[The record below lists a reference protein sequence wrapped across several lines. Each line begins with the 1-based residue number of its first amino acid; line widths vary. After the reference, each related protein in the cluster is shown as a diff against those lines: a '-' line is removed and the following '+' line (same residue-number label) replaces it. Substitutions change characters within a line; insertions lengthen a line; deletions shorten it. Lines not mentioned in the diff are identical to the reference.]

1 MSKTKK
7 IISMLL
13 AIAMVLTVAPTSVL
27 ASAAESVTYGNVTFA
42 ANEFTVDTSATTEVI
57 RVSAG
62 PGSFSLGTSVVP
74 ATPSGIPKSSGTFAS
89 VGYGGETPEIPTLRF
104 TIKGAKLDEVP
115 RPTATGAQLTI
126 DAGKIVSENT
136 TTKTYVYEWEIS
148 AGTAE
153 AGANVVYEIKYKI
166 SGKEYIANAFSHVED
181 ILIMNGFMS
190 TKAKKTNDTGSVN
203 ARHSLIV
210 QFQSHNMYSQMCPD
224 SSVNNRV
231 VGYINYASETRNG
244 GALMGCGNNAD
255 LSSESSAYGSAAP
268 NNSITGQEVPAL
280 IKSYTES
287 SGSNYNMCYHNDT
300 NRGQPRIYLDTGSGD
315 TFRDI
320 NFRMTLQNAESDMFT
335 DARVASI
342 NFYSGKQTF
351 DDRDDPPASTLSSS
365 IMNVSNQNAGSNRA
379 NSISGGDMTQYIMFE
394 LAGTGPATAAAGD
407 TGTPTYYSAAVNF
420 ISNEGGNTSDGSG
433 GINFEVYTY
442 DKRDL
447 RGVIEGID
455 RGSGTYTLQS
465 NAYAHLGACT
475 FDKGAH
481 PQSSSFTGGWSEF
494 ESAYKTAYGVL
505 VKPDTNQKEIDDAA
519 LALWNAYAGNAD
531 AGYTGLTGYNPR
543 VEVVVKHVDVTTGAE
558 IAPRQYYTD
567 AASVTNGVIKGA
579 AQAAGTVVTANIATI
594 EGYDPSGEQ
603 VKTDTLSGA
612 SSSQTITFN
621 YKPKSY
627 NVIAYTN
634 NDNNDQGIHPFAYN
648 TTVDVDS
655 IPYGTKANFTFVGDL
670 PYLIDANGEIV
681 YDESGNPKANTLT
694 GWYSDNGAWTQPVT
708 DFTMGSSNK
717 IIYGRWVTTPIE
729 VYAIP
734 VVDGQQLAEQKLGE
748 ISPKTDS
755 VVRFTRPADLDLEGY
770 LFVEYYAD
778 AELTTPVT
786 WPLEFNLG
794 DPLKHTVYARM
805 VDVNGKIVFE
815 SNGGTAVNDQPF
827 TINSPVNAPAAPTKT
842 GYQFVQWHYNR
853 DLNDP
858 VTWPVTRPSATGF
871 IAYAEWDAQPVK
883 IEFNLDDPTSK
894 FDTVEIPYISG
905 DAETEISSEDYPPV
919 PKKYGYVFDHWVDD
933 ATGQPFEFKAG
944 VKYGTT
950 DIKLNPI
957 WRGTSYSA
965 FIGLDSYEKLSGQY
979 VETYAPV
986 TNEDGAKVQV
996 GDTVTVRMTSQTN
1009 FYVGSTAFVF
1019 MYDHNFFELVGVD
1032 AAAFTLNEN
1041 NEYVSGIDAKIQG
1054 VTNLSTENW
1063 PDSQKSQSGQYTAM
1077 LLTIDPTVTST
1088 NYNTEPM
1095 SDGEWL
1101 VEFQFKIKDT
1111 ASGSGTVYM
1120 SNDWTRNADNPM
1132 GTMFYGWSE
1141 NSSSVI
1147 DTYNNVVTPDLDTAT
1162 ATVYLDETQPVD
1174 VKIYADPNGGT
1185 WSDGTTAVK
1194 TFEGREETEI
1204 EGYVAPTR
1212 DGYTLTVGTDNMTVW
1227 TTEDGSDSWA
1237 EGYYGKVS
1245 QQEKTFLA
1253 QWTPNIYTISYY
1265 KDLPAEDGTEVLHWS
1280 TTGEYEQAYAAP
1292 PANPSKTGYDF
1303 GGWVDINGNAAPA
1316 TTPLDG
1322 IKLYPKWNPKD
1333 VGFTLVVHYT
1343 PATSTTGQP
1352 TTSRTPMSGLTGQ
1365 RVEIVNEIPS
1375 NQTDN
1380 TIYILTSDL
1389 PAIVNGNYIYDASAN
1404 TLPIVAESIAAD
1416 GSTTVDVYYKAKEI
1430 NVIFDA
1436 NGGAWANGDTRVIQP
1451 SSYLQLIR
1459 NSIPATNP
1467 VKEGMDFAGWF
1478 ANTAGTGAELTSAS
1492 SNRLQ
1497 TETTYYAKWTAA
1509 KVPVTFDANG
1519 GYFDNDPS
1527 VTTKS
1532 GEVAYG
1538 SEIKELAQPKR
1549 DGYDFLGW
1557 ATTSTATSTEPLGT
1571 MDTLDE
1577 NGKTFY
1583 AVYKLHDYT
1592 VTFVVTYTDSGEE
1605 YSSVSDT
1612 AVNMGEIVTVPAAPA
1627 VDGYTFDGWT
1637 KGGAA
1642 IAAGSTFE
1650 MPAGDVTVEGT
1661 LSPITY
1667 TATFDGTG
1675 GYFNG
1680 DTAVLSVDVDAVYN
1694 AGVTKPANPS
1704 RQGYEFLGWTM
1715 TEGSS
1720 DTVNVDSY
1728 VHTTADN
1735 VTFYAVWNALFAKY
1749 TIETYYM
1756 DINGQYSDTP
1766 DDTNKSNQGTVG
1778 EPVSTSHTT
1787 VTGFTADLGKSILE
1801 DVVAAD
1807 GSTVLKIYYIRN
1819 QYTLYTNVQGD
1830 VKPAATY
1837 YYEESVT
1844 EPAAPIVEGYNFNGW
1859 TPSAP
1864 ATMPANDVTLIADL
1878 SLAKFHVAFY
1888 TDSTMTSVVSEGD
1901 YDYMMAIVAPTAT
1914 KTGHSFVSWI
1924 DAETGNSVD
1933 FANTT
1938 VTTPA
1943 KAVNYYATW
1952 KINQY
1957 TITFGNTGDSEYE
1970 DITLNY
1976 GADIPDVEDPVR
1988 AGYTFQGWNPSIP
2001 ETMPAPDNG
2010 TVTRINATW
2019 KINTYTVTFDA
2030 AGGKVVNPTDYTEG
2044 DTYVVT
2050 DSYGADVLAPS
2061 DEPTRTGYTFDGWDK
2076 EIPATVP
2083 AENVTITAK
2092 WTINQYTITFANT
2105 GDTTIAPITQDYD
2118 TAVTAPG
2125 TPSREGY
2132 TWNGWDK
2139 EIPAKMPAEN
2149 ITITGKWTVNQ
2160 YTITFAN
2167 TGDTTIAPITQDYG
2181 TAVTAPGTPS
2191 REGYTWNGWDKDIP
2205 ATMPA
2210 ENITINGQWTINQ
2223 YTITFDTAGGS
2234 DVAPITQDYGTA
2246 VTAPADPTKTGY
2258 SFDGW
2263 DKQVPATMPAENV
2276 TITAKWT
2283 VNQYTIT
2290 FNTDGGSAVADIKQD
2305 YNTTVTLPAAPAKE
2319 GSTFT
2324 GWQRADGTVL
2334 EAGATFSMPAA
2345 NETVTALWDVNVY
2358 TLTWVVDDAET
2369 PVEYAYG
2376 ADVETLADPAKTGYT
2391 FTGWD
2396 TEVPATMPA
2405 KDLTITAQFKINQYT
2420 ITFANTGDTK
2430 IDPITQDYGT
2440 AVTAPG
2446 KPVKDGY
2453 TWGGWDKEIPATMPA
2468 ENITITGSWTINQ
2481 YTVTFLDAEGNAF
2494 GEILTLDF
2502 GTEIEAPAEAPEKEF
2517 YTFAGWSL
2525 DGVNATD
2532 DLGTVP
2538 SKNIEIVSLFT
2549 KDTVTLVLKT
2559 EKTAKIH
2566 EGGIKETG
2574 KNNNENA
2581 LLKGYIVGL
2590 ETRLRAAD
2598 LDNYLA
2604 VEGDGRLE
2612 YVLTKYKVAGTGA
2625 VVNVYDR
2632 NDTPDNTADD
2642 VLVEQYI
2649 IVIYGDVNGDASI
2662 DATDYSIVT
2671 DESLGASA
2679 WSAYNQAD
2687 ADNGV
2692 ENANANYDHAMT
2704 LAADLNKDG
2713 RVNAVDATG
2722 VEEVSLYVAEINQQ
2736 TGEVTPY

>member
-1 MSKTKK
+1 MKKLSCILLTHLTCFDIIILCNSDHLFHVQNLFLEGLFLSKTKK

-27 ASAAESVTYGNVTFA
+27 ASAAGSVTYGNVTFA

-57 RVSAG
+57 RVANQV
-62 PGSFSLGTSVVP
+62 GSFSLGNAVVP
-74 ATPSGIPKSSGTFAS
+74 ATPSGIPQNSGTFAS
-89 VGYGGETPEIPTLRF
+89 VGYGGETPANPKIRLTV
-104 TIKGAKLDEVP
+104 TGAQLDETP
-115 RPTATGAQLTI
+115 KPTATGATLTI
-126 DAGKIVSENT
+126 KDGVLVSSNSS
-136 TTKTYVYEWEIS
+136 TKTYTYEWEVT

-153 AGANVVYEIKYKI
+153 VGANVVFQIDYKI
-166 SGKEYIANAFSHVED
+166 SGKTYTTYAFSHVEN
-181 ILIMNGFMS
+181 ILVMNGFN
-190 TKAKKTNDTGSVN
+190 TYKAKKDGDTGSTN
-203 ARHSLIV
+203 SRHSLIV
-210 QFQSHNMYSQMCPD
+210 QIQSHNMYSNMCSD
-224 SSVNNRV
+224 SSVSNRV
-231 VGYINYASETRNG
+231 VGYINYATSEAWSG
-244 GALMGCGNNAD
+244 DALLGCG
-255 LSSESSAYGSAAP
+255 SERDFDGSTNAYGSAAP
-268 NNSITGQEVPAL
+268 NEAITGDEVPAL
-280 IKSYTES
+280 IKSSTTGT
-287 SGSNYNMCYHNDT
+287 SGSRYNMCYGVDS
-300 NRGQPRIYLDTGSGD
+300 NRGQPIIYMDTGSGE
-315 TFRDI
+315 TFRDL
-320 NFRMTLQNAESDMFT
+320 NLRLSVQNAEKKNFT
-335 DARVASI
+335 NATIAGMYFYNGKVGGSERDAPGAS
-342 NFYSGKQTF
+342 NV
-351 DDRDDPPASTLSSS
+351 SSS
-365 IMNVSNQNAGSNRA
+365 VLNVSNWNAGTNNA
-379 NSISGGDMTQYIMFE
+379 NSISGTDVSQYIMAE
-394 LAGTGPATAAAGD
+394 LTGVGPSAPAAGD
-407 TGTPTYYSAAVNF
+407 TGTATYYTVGVDLTSNSSGNSNNAA
-420 ISNEGGNTSDGSG
+420 GW
-433 GINFEVYTY
+433 INLQVHAY

-447 RGVIEGID
+447 RGVVHGVNMNT
-455 RGSGTYTLQS
+455 GAYTCQS
-465 NAYAHLGACT
+465 NAFGGSVLT

-481 PQSSSFTGGWSEF
+481 LQSSSFSGGWSAF

-505 VKPDTNQKEIDDAA
+505 VRPDVTQKEIDDAA
-519 LALWNAYAGNAD
+519 LALWNAY
-531 AGYTGLTGYNPR
+531 TGLTGYNPK
-543 VEVVVKHVDVTTGAE
+543 VEVVIKHVDVTTGAE

-567 AASVTNGVIKGA
+567 ATSVTNGVIKGA

-612 SSSQTITFN
+612 SASQTITFN
-621 YKPKSY
+621 YKAKQY
-627 NVIAYTN
+627 NVIAYTY
-634 NDNNDQGIHPFAYN
+634 NDNNDQGIHPFTYDK
-648 TTVDVDS
+648 TVDVDS
-655 IPYGTKANFTFVGDL
+655 IPYGTKANFTFD
-670 PYLIDANGEIV
+670 
-681 YDESGNPKANTLT
+681 
-694 GWYSDNGAWTQPVT
+694 GWYYDKDKWTQPVT
-708 DFTMGSSNK
+708 DFTMGASNVTIHAK
-717 IIYGRWVTTPIE
+717 WVTTPIE
-729 VYAIP
+729 VYATP

-748 ISPKTDS
+748 ISPKSDS
-755 VVRFTRPADLDLEGY
+755 VVRFVRPADLNIEGY

-778 AELTTPVT
+778 ADLTTPVT

-853 DLNDP
+853 ELTDP
-858 VTWPVTRPSATGF
+858 VTWPVTLPSATGF

-883 IEFNLDDPTSK
+883 IEFNLDEPTSK
-894 FDTVEIPYISG
+894 FDTAEIPYISG
-905 DAETEISSEDYPPV
+905 DAETEISSEDYPPI
-919 PKKYGYVFDHWVDD
+919 PKKYGYIFDHWVDD
-933 ATGQPFEFKAG
+933 ATGKTFEFKAG
-944 VKYGTT
+944 AKYGTT

-979 VETYAPV
+979 VETYVPV

-1063 PDSQKSQSGQYTAM
+1063 PDSQKAQSGQYTAM

-1101 VEFQFKIKDT
+1101 VEFQFKVKDT
-1111 ASGSGTVYM
+1111 AAGSGTVYM

-1141 NSSSVI
+1141 ESRPVLE
-1147 DTYNNVVTPDLDTAT
+1147 TYNNVVTPDLDAAT
-1162 ATVYLDETQPVD
+1162 ATVYLDETQPED

-1185 WSDGTTAVK
+1185 WSDGTSDVK

-1212 DGYTLTVGTDNMTVW
+1212 EGYTLTVGTDGMSVW

-1253 QWTPNIYTISYY
+1253 QWTANVYNITYY

-1280 TTGEYEQAYAAP
+1280 TTGEFEQAYAAP
-1292 PANPSKTGYDF
+1292 PANPSKAGYDF

-1316 TTPLDG
+1316 TTPVDG
-1322 IKLYPKWNPKD
+1322 IKLYPNWVPKD
-1333 VGFTLVVHYT
+1333 VGYT
-1343 PATSTTGQP
+1343 IAITYVNNATGNATTSTT
-1352 TTSRTPMSGLTGQ
+1352 TKMSGLTGQ
-1365 RVEIVNEIPS
+1365 KVIFVESVPANPV
-1375 NQTDN
+1375 DGVV
-1380 TIYILTSDL
+1380 YLTPADL
-1389 PAIVNGNYIYDASAN
+1389 PEKIANYYIFDTENNGENYGQEIIV
-1404 TLPIVAESIAAD
+1404 AAD
-1416 GSTTVDVYYKAKEI
+1416 GSSVI
-1430 NVIFDA
+1430 NVNYVAIDITFTYDA
-1436 NGGAWANGDTRVIQP
+1436 NGGTFKNNKTQLTEIKGYLSTAEGPGEEPTREGYDFKGWGATPTATTVA
-1451 SSYLQLIR
+1451 
-1459 NSIPATNP
+1459 SIN
-1467 VKEGMDFAGWF
+1467 KMQKD
-1478 ANTAGTGAELTSAS
+1478 
-1492 SNRLQ
+1492 
-1497 TETTYYAKWTAA
+1497 TTYYAIWTAA
-1509 KVPVTFDANG
+1509 QIPVTFNANG
-1519 GYFDNDPS
+1519 GYFDNDTS

-1532 GEVAYG
+1532 GTVAYG

-1592 VTFVVTYTDSGEE
+1592 VTFIVSYTDSGEE

-1612 AVNMGEIVTVPAAPA
+1612 AVNMGEIVTVPEAPV

-1637 KGGAA
+1637 KGGVA

-1650 MPAGDVTVEGT
+1650 MPADNVTVEGT

-1680 DTAVLSVDVDAVYN
+1680 DETVLSVDVDAVFN

-1728 VHTTADN
+1728 VHTTAGD
-1735 VTFYAVWNALFAKY
+1735 VTFYAVWKATFAKY
-1749 TIETYYM
+1749 HVNTYYM
-1756 DINGQYSDTP
+1756 DTNGNYPETP
-1766 DDTNKSNQGTVG
+1766 AEGDSVENTGTVA
-1778 EPVSTSHTT
+1778 ETVSVSPAATL
-1787 VTGFTADLGKSILE
+1787 TGFTLDTGKSHLE

-1807 GSTVLKIYYIRN
+1807 GSTVLKIYYTRN
-1819 QYTLYTNVQGD
+1819 QYTLYTDVQGD

-1837 YYEESVT
+1837 YFEESVT
-1844 EPAAPIVEGYNFNGW
+1844 EPAAPTVEGYNFNGW
-1859 TPSAP
+1859 TPAAP

-1888 TDSTMTSVVSEGD
+1888 TDETMTAVVSEGD

-1914 KTGHSFVSWI
+1914 KTGYSFVSWI
-1924 DAETGNSVD
+1924 DAETGNAVD
-1933 FANTT
+1933 FVNTT

-1943 KAVNYYATW
+1943 KAVKYYATW

-1957 TITFGNTGDSEYE
+1957 TITFGNTGDSKYE
-1970 DITLNY
+1970 DITLDY

-1988 AGYTFQGWNPSIP
+1988 AGYTFQGWNPEIP
-2001 ETMPAPDNG
+2001 EKMPAPDNG

-2030 AGGKVVNPTDYTEG
+2030 AGGKVVNPTDFTEG

-2050 DSYGADVLAPS
+2050 DSFGADVLAPS

-2092 WTINQYTITFANT
+2092 WT
-2105 GDTTIAPITQDYD
+2105 
-2118 TAVTAPG
+2118 
-2125 TPSREGY
+2125 
-2132 TWNGWDK
+2132 
-2139 EIPAKMPAEN
+2139 
-2149 ITITGKWTVNQ
+2149 
-2160 YTITFAN
+2160 
-2167 TGDTTIAPITQDYG
+2167 
-2181 TAVTAPGTPS
+2181 
-2191 REGYTWNGWDKDIP
+2191 
-2205 ATMPA
+2205 
-2210 ENITINGQWTINQ
+2210 
-2223 YTITFDTAGGS
+2223 
-2234 DVAPITQDYGTA
+2234 
-2246 VTAPADPTKTGY
+2246 
-2258 SFDGW
+2258 
-2263 DKQVPATMPAENV
+2263 
-2276 TITAKWT
+2276 

-2290 FNTDGGSAVADIKQD
+2290 FNTDGGSAVAPITQD
-2305 YNTTVTLPAAPAKE
+2305 YDTTVTLPAAPTKE

-2324 GWQRADGTVL
+2324 GWQREDGTVL
-2334 EAGATFSMPAA
+2334 AAGNTFAMPAE
-2345 NETVTALWDVNVY
+2345 NETVKALWDVNVY
-2358 TLTWVVDDAET
+2358 TLTWVVDGAKT

-2446 KPVKDGY
+2446 EPVKDGY

-2502 GTEIEAPAEAPEKEF
+2502 GTEIEAPAEEPEKEF

-2525 DGVNATD
+2525 DGVNAAD

-2598 LDNYLA
+2598 LDSYLA

-2612 YVLTKYKVAGTGA
+2612 YILTKYKVAGTGA

-2632 NDTPDNTADD
+2632 NDTPDDTTDD
-2642 VLVEQYI
+2642 ILVEQYI

-2713 RVNAVDATG
+2713 RVNAIDATG

>member
-27 ASAAESVTYGNVTFA
+27 ASAAGSVTYGNVTFA

-57 RVSAG
+57 RVANQV
-62 PGSFSLGTSVVP
+62 GSFSLGNAVVP
-74 ATPSGIPKSSGTFAS
+74 ATPSGIPQNTGTFAS
-89 VGYGGETPEIPTLRF
+89 VGYGGETPANPKISLTV
-104 TIKGAKLDEVP
+104 TGAQLDETP
-115 RPTATGAQLTI
+115 KPTATGATLTI
-126 DAGKIVSENT
+126 KDGVLVSSNSS
-136 TTKTYVYEWEIS
+136 TKTYTYEWEVT

-153 AGANVVYEIKYKI
+153 VGANVVFQINYKI
-166 SGKEYIANAFSHVED
+166 SGKTYTTYAFSHVEN
-181 ILIMNGFMS
+181 ILVMNGFN
-190 TKAKKTNDTGSVN
+190 TYKAKKDGDTGSTN
-203 ARHSLIV
+203 SRHSLIV
-210 QFQSHNMYSQMCPD
+210 QIQSHKMYSNMCSD
-224 SSVNNRV
+224 SSVSNRV
-231 VGYINYASETRNG
+231 VGYINYATSAAWSG
-244 GALMGCGNNAD
+244 DALLGCG
-255 LSSESSAYGSAAP
+255 SESDFDNSTNAYGSKAQNEA
-268 NNSITGQEVPAL
+268 ITGDEVPAL
-280 IKSYTES
+280 IKSSTTGT
-287 SGSNYNMCYHNDT
+287 SGSRYNMCYGVDS
-300 NRGQPRIYLDTGSGD
+300 NRGQPIIYMDTGSGE
-315 TFRDI
+315 TFRDL
-320 NFRMTLQNAESDMFT
+320 NLRVSVQNAEMKNFT
-335 DARVASI
+335 NATIAGMYFYNGKVGGSERDAPGAS
-342 NFYSGKQTF
+342 NV
-351 DDRDDPPASTLSSS
+351 STSVL
-365 IMNVSNQNAGSNRA
+365 NVSNWNAGTNNA
-379 NSISGGDMTQYIMFE
+379 NSISGTDVSQYIMAE
-394 LAGTGPATAAAGD
+394 LTGSGPSAPAAGD
-407 TGTPTYYSAAVNF
+407 TGTATYYTVGVDLT
-420 ISNEGGNTSDGSG
+420 SNSSGNTNNAAGW
-433 GINFEVYTY
+433 INLQVHTY

-481 PQSSSFTGGWSEF
+481 PQSGSFTAASWATF
-494 ESAYKTAYGVL
+494 EAAYIEARKIL
-505 VKPDTNQKEIDDAA
+505 VKPDATQKEIDDAA
-519 LALWNAYAGNAD
+519 LKLWNTYAGNAD
-531 AGYTGLTGYNPR
+531 AGYTGLQGYNPK
-543 VEVVVKHVDVTTGAE
+543 VEVVIKHVDVTTGAE

-567 AASVTNGVIKGA
+567 ATSVTNGVIKGA

-612 SSSQTITFN
+612 TASQTITFN
-621 YKPKSY
+621 YKAKQY
-627 NVIAYTN
+627 NVIAYTY
-634 NDNNDQGIHPFAYN
+634 NDNNDQGVHPFTYD

-655 IPYGTKANFTFVGDL
+655 IPYGTKTNFTFD
-670 PYLIDANGEIV
+670 
-681 YDESGNPKANTLT
+681 
-694 GWYSDNGAWTQPVT
+694 GWYYDNGVWSQPVT
-708 DFTMGSSNK
+708 DFTMGAANVV
-717 IIYGRWVTTPIE
+717 IYAKWITTPIE
-729 VYAIP
+729 VYATP

-748 ISPKTDS
+748 ISPETDS
-755 VVRFTRPADLDLEGY
+755 VVRFVRPADLNIEGY
-770 LFVEYYAD
+770 LFVEYYVD

-815 SNGGTAVNDQPF
+815 SNGGTAVDDQPF
-827 TINSPVNAPAAPTKT
+827 TINSPVNAPDAPTKT

-853 DLNDP
+853 ELTDP
-858 VTWPVTRPSATGF
+858 VTWPVTLPSATGF

-933 ATGQPFEFKAG
+933 ATGEPFEFKSG

-965 FIGLDSYEKLSGQY
+965 FIGLNSYEKLSGQY
-979 VETYAPV
+979 VETYVPV

-1019 MYDHNFFELVGVD
+1019 MYDHSFFELIGVD

-1063 PDSQKSQSGQYTAM
+1063 PDSQKAQSGQYTAM

-1101 VEFQFKIKDT
+1101 VEFQFRVKDT
-1111 ASGSGTVYM
+1111 AAGSGTVYM

-1141 NSSSVI
+1141 ESRPVLE
-1147 DTYNNVVTPDLDTAT
+1147 TYNNVVTPDLDAAT
-1162 ATVYLDETQPVD
+1162 ATVYLDETVPED

-1185 WSDGTTAVK
+1185 WSDGTSDVK

-1204 EGYVAPTR
+1204 EDYVAPTR
-1212 DGYTLTVGTDNMTVW
+1212 EGYTLTVGTNGMTVW

-1253 QWTPNIYTISYY
+1253 QWTANVYNITYY

-1280 TTGEYEQAYAAP
+1280 TTGEFEQAYAAP
-1292 PANPSKTGYDF
+1292 PANPSKAGYDF

-1322 IKLYPKWNPKD
+1322 IKLYPNWIPQD
-1333 VGFTLVVHYT
+1333 VGYT
-1343 PATSTTGQP
+1343 VAITYVNNATGNATTSTT
-1352 TTSRTPMSGLTGQ
+1352 TKMSGLTGQ
-1365 RVEIVNEIPS
+1365 KVIFVESVPANPV
-1375 NQTDN
+1375 DGVV
-1380 TIYILTSDL
+1380 YLTPADL
-1389 PAIVNGNYIYDASAN
+1389 PEKIANYYIFDTENNGENYGQEIIV
-1404 TLPIVAESIAAD
+1404 AAD
-1416 GSTTVDVYYKAKEI
+1416 GSSVI
-1430 NVIFDA
+1430 NVNYVAIDITFTYDA
-1436 NGGAWANGDTRVIQP
+1436 NGGTFTNNKTQLTEIKGYLSTAEGPGEEPTREGYDFNGWGATP
-1451 SSYLQLIR
+1451 TATTAA
-1459 NSIPATNP
+1459 SIN
-1467 VKEGMDFAGWF
+1467 KMQKD
-1478 ANTAGTGAELTSAS
+1478 
-1492 SNRLQ
+1492 
-1497 TETTYYAKWTAA
+1497 TTYYAIWTAA
-1509 KVPVTFDANG
+1509 QVPVTFDANG
-1519 GYFDNDPS
+1519 GYFDNDTS

-1532 GEVAYG
+1532 GTVAYG
-1538 SEIKELAQPKR
+1538 SEINELAQPKR

-1592 VTFVVTYTDSGEE
+1592 VTFIVSYTDSGEE

-1650 MPAGDVTVEGT
+1650 MPADNVTVEGT

-1680 DTAVLSVDVDAVYN
+1680 DEAVLSVDVEAVFN

-1728 VHTTADN
+1728 VHTTAGD
-1735 VTFYAVWNALFAKY
+1735 VTFYAVWKATFAKY
-1749 TIETYYM
+1749 HVNTYYM
-1756 DINGQYSDTP
+1756 DTNGNYPETP
-1766 DDTNKSNQGTVG
+1766 AEGDSVENTGTVA
-1778 EPVSTSHTT
+1778 ETVSVSPAATL
-1787 VTGFTADLGKSILE
+1787 TGFTLDTEKSHLE

-1807 GSTVLKIYYIRN
+1807 GSTVLKIYYTRN
-1819 QYTLYTNVQGD
+1819 QYTLYTDVQGE
-1830 VKPAATY
+1830 VEPAETY
-1837 YYEESVT
+1837 YFEEPVT
-1844 EPAAPIVEGYNFNGW
+1844 EPAAPTVEGYEFNGW
-1859 TPSAP
+1859 TPAAP

-1888 TDSTMTSVVSEGD
+1888 TDETMTTVVSEGD
-1901 YDYMMAIVAPTAT
+1901 YDYMMTIVAPTAT
-1914 KTGHSFVSWI
+1914 KTGYSFVSWI
-1924 DAETGNSVD
+1924 DAETGNAVD
-1933 FANTT
+1933 FVNTT

-1943 KAVNYYATW
+1943 KAVKYYATW

-1957 TITFGNTGDSEYE
+1957 TITFGNTGDSTYE
-1970 DITLNY
+1970 DITLDY

-1988 AGYTFQGWNPSIP
+1988 AGYTFQSWNPAIP

-2030 AGGKVVNPTDYTEG
+2030 AGGKVVNPTNFTEG

-2050 DSYGADVLAPS
+2050 DSFGADVLAPM
-2061 DEPTRTGYTFDGWDK
+2061 DEPTRTGYTFAGWDK
-2076 EIPATVP
+2076 EIPEKIP
-2083 AENVTITAK
+2083 AKDMTITAL
-2092 WTINQYTITFANT
+2092 WTINQYTLTFENT
-2105 GDTTIAPITQDYD
+2105 GDKAID
-2118 TAVTAPG
+2118 
-2125 TPSREGY
+2125 
-2132 TWNGWDK
+2132 
-2139 EIPAKMPAEN
+2139 
-2149 ITITGKWTVNQ
+2149 
-2160 YTITFAN
+2160 
-2167 TGDTTIAPITQDYG
+2167 PITQDYG
-2181 TAVTAPGTPS
+2181 TAVTAPAEPS
-2191 REGYTWNGWDKDIP
+2191 REGYTWGGWDKGVP

-2210 ENITINGQWTINQ
+2210 EDITITGKWTVNQ

-2246 VTAPADPTKTGY
+2246 VTAPAAPTKAGY
-2258 SFDGW
+2258 TFAGW
-2263 DKQVPATMPAENV
+2263 DKEVPATMPAENV

-2290 FNTDGGSAVADIKQD
+2290 FNTDGGSEVAPITQDYGTAVTAPAAPTKTGYTFAGWDKEVPATMPAENVTITAKWTINQYTITFNTDGGSAVAPIKQD
-2305 YNTTVTLPAAPAKE
+2305 YDTTVTLPAAPAKE

-2334 EAGATFSMPAA
+2334 AAGNTFAMPAE

-2376 ADVETLADPAKTGYT
+2376 ADVETLADPTKTGYT

-2420 ITFANTGDTK
+2420 ITFANTGDTV

-2446 KPVKDGY
+2446 EPVKDGY

-2525 DGVNATD
+2525 DGVNAAD

-2549 KDTVTLVLKT
+2549 KDKVTLVLKT

-2590 ETRLRAAD
+2590 ETRLKAAD
-2598 LDNYLA
+2598 LDSYLA

-2612 YVLTKYKVAGTGA
+2612 YILTKYKVAGTGA

-2632 NDTPDNTADD
+2632 NDTPDDTTDD
-2642 VLVEQYI
+2642 ILVEQYI